1 MDTEKTAQPFDPASF
16 EHVPVLLNECL
27 DGLKIDPAG
36 TYLDGTA
43 GGAGHSRQI
52 ALRLN
57 GEQGGRLISLDQDP
71 DAVQTARARLAGLPA
86 TVVQINFRYAGQALE
101 QLGIETINGALLDL
115 GVSSHQLDDAARG
128 FSYRADAPL
137 DMRMSQEGETAADLV
152 NSESREELAR
162 ILRDYGEEPFA
173 WQIAGR
179 IVEARETAP
188 IETTLQLADIVA
200 SAMPPA
206 ERRKNK
212 NPSRRTFQALR
223 IAVNHE
229 LDALEEG
236 LDTIFA
242 HLAPGGRLCVITFH
256 SLEDRLVKNK
266 FRRWSTACTCP
277 PEFPVCV
284 CGGKAKAKLITRK
297 PIEAN
302 TQELEENRRSRS
314 AHLRGGDHHGS
325 GSIRYDRGPAQKS
338 AAGTAQSPAAGRKG
352 RQKAAE
358 PRAGRH
364 AARAAAG
371 GRGFA
376 GGLCGEPA
384 VERGAAGGAEFSDPE
399 RQGRACERAEPVY
412 ILQQCPEQPHQHH
425 KC

>member
-1 MDTEKTAQPFDPASF
+1 METY
-16 EHVPVLLNECL
+16 HVPVMLDESIELL
-27 DGLKIDPAG
+27 DIRPGG
-36 TYLDGTA
+36 TYVDVTF
-43 GGAGHSRQI
+43 GGGGHSRGI
-52 ALRLN
+52 LERLSD
-57 GEQGGRLISLDQDP
+57 GGRLFAFDQDRDARRNLP
-71 DAVQTARARLAGLPA
+71 DDPRL
-86 TVVQINFRYAGQALE
+86 VFVESNFRFMRGWLRCHGVE
-101 QLGIETINGALLDL
+101 RVDGILADL
-115 GVSSHQLDDAARG
+115 GVSSHHFDTRERG
-128 FSYRADAPL
+128 FSFRFDAPL
-137 DMRMSQEGETAADLV
+137 DMRMNQRAALTAADVV
-152 NSESREELAR
+152 NKYDHAALTR

-173 WQIAGR
+173 WQIAGK

-236 LDTIFA
+236 LDTIFE

-302 TQELEENRRSRS
+302 TRELEENRRSRS
-314 AHLRGGDHHGS
+314 AHLRVLEK
-325 GSIRYDRGPAQKS
+325 I
-338 AAGTAQSPAAGRKG
+338 
-352 RQKAAE
+352 
-358 PRAGRH
+358 
-364 AARAAAG
+364 
-371 GRGFA
+371 
-376 GGLCGEPA
+376 
-384 VERGAAGGAEFSDPE
+384 
-399 RQGRACERAEPVY
+399 
-412 ILQQCPEQPHQHH
+412 
-425 KC
+425 

>member
-1 MDTEKTAQPFDPASF
+1 MASEENVPFDPTSF
-16 EHVPVLLNECL
+16 EHIPVLLNECL
-27 DGLKIDPAG
+27 EGLAIDPAG

-52 ALRLN
+52 ALRLDAAK
-57 GEQGGRLISLDQDP
+57 GGRLISLDQDP

-101 QLGIETINGALLDL
+101 ELGIDKINGALLDL
-115 GVSSHQLDDAARG
+115 GVSSHQLDDAA
-128 FSYRADAPL
+128 L
-137 DMRMSQEGETAADLV
+137 
-152 NSESREELAR
+152 SREDLAR

-173 WQIAGR
+173 WQIAGK
-179 IVEARETAP
+179 IEEARQNAP

-236 LDTIFA
+236 LDTIFE
-242 HLAPGGRLCVITFH
+242 HLAPGGRLCVIT
-256 SLEDRLVKNK
+256 
-266 FRRWSTACTCP
+266 
-277 PEFPVCV
+277 
-284 CGGKAKAKLITRK
+284 
-297 PIEAN
+297 IEAN

-314 AHLRGGDHHGS
+314 AHLRVL
-325 GSIRYDRGPAQKS
+325 
-338 AAGTAQSPAAGRKG
+338 
-352 RQKAAE
+352 E
-358 PRAGRH
+358 
-364 AARAAAG
+364 
-371 GRGFA
+371 
-376 GGLCGEPA
+376 
-384 VERGAAGGAEFSDPE
+384 
-399 RQGRACERAEPVY
+399 
-412 ILQQCPEQPHQHH
+412 

>member
-1 MDTEKTAQPFDPASF
+1 MEFTHK
-16 EHVPVLLNECL
+16 PVLLAECIEAL
-27 DGLKIDPAG
+27 HIRPEGI
-36 TYLDGTA
+36 YVDGTL
-43 GGAGHSRQI
+43 GRAGHSREI
-52 ALRLN
+52 AQRLTT
-57 GEQGGRLISLDQDP
+57 GRLVCIDRDQAAI
-71 DAVQTARARLAGLPA
+71 DAAQERLAPWMDRVTL
-86 TVVQINFRYAGQALE
+86 VHSNFDRVSEILAELDIPGVDGMLF
-101 QLGIETINGALLDL
+101 DL
-115 GVSSHQLDDAARG
+115 GVSSPQLDDASRG
-128 FSYRADAPL
+128 FSYMHDAPL

-314 AHLRGGDHHGS
+314 AHLRVLEK
-325 GSIRYDRGPAQKS
+325 I
-338 AAGTAQSPAAGRKG
+338 
-352 RQKAAE
+352 
-358 PRAGRH
+358 
-364 AARAAAG
+364 
-371 GRGFA
+371 
-376 GGLCGEPA
+376 
-384 VERGAAGGAEFSDPE
+384 
-399 RQGRACERAEPVY
+399 
-412 ILQQCPEQPHQHH
+412 
-425 KC
+425 